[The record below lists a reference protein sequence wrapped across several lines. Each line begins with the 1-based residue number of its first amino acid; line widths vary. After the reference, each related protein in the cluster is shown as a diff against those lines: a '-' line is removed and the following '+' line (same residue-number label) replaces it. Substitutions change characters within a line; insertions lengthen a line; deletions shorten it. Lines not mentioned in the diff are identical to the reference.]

1 MTRYRVKM
9 AAGLDFPVGF
19 EFETDNLHPVMR
31 QHVEVVGGSSAQVE
45 DKTDTGKED
54 KPLTEAQLN
63 KLHEAALK
71 EDAKRF
77 PKPPPGK
84 TTVVTPA
91 NGPGENS

>member
-1 MTRYRVKM
+1 MPKYRVKI
-9 AAGLDFPVGF
+9 AAGLDFPVGY
-19 EFETDNLHPVMR
+19 EFETENLHPVMR

-45 DKTDTGKED
+45 DKTDTDKED
-54 KPLTEAQLN
+54 KALTEAQLN

-77 PKPPPGK
+77 PKAPPEK
-84 TTVVTPA
+84 VVKPA